1 MEIIYSKSDLT
12 DNAVA
17 RETLIKVIADSKHGG
32 FMRIHGFK
40 SKTGHGEI
48 QDTTYCKGI
57 SYPNAVKKSLE
68 LLAEVE
74 QDADLSITVTR
85 GVWKDINGN
94 VNPTNRK
101 SKVFSVSDT
110 VTETYSADSDAMTE
124 ALAKV
129 RKGLENPRPT
139 KDYKSVGN
147 GIYVDEA
154 TDTLFV
160 RDLRLVSKTV
170 IATGDYPFKASGAV
184 TSLRKAIEKDMP
196 IGKYRQ
202 FRLDSDFD
210 KIALGG
216 NELSMGSG
224 MKGKTTQE
232 KETVEAKTETVK
244 A

>member
-32 FMRIHGFK
+32 FMRINGFK
-40 SKTGHGEI
+40 SKGGHGEI

-68 LLAEVE
+68 LLEAVE
-74 QDADLSITVTR
+74 KDADLSITITR
-85 GVWKDINGN
+85 GVWKDVNGK

-101 SKVFSVSDT
+101 SKVFSVSDK
-110 VTETYSADSDAMTE
+110 VTETYSADSDTMLE

-139 KDYKSVGN
+139 KDYTSLGN
-147 GIYVDEA
+147 GIFVDEA

-170 IATGDYPFKASGAV
+170 VVKGDYPFKASGAV
-184 TSLRKAIEKDMP
+184 TSLKGAIERDMP

-202 FRLDSDFD
+202 FRLDADFD

-216 NELSMGSG
+216 NELSVKSG
-224 MKGKTTQE
+224 ISGKTAQE
-232 KETVEAKTETVK
+232 KETVEVKETVE